1 MLFNSLPF
9 LIFFPIV
16 LTLYFLF
23 PYKFR
28 WILLLIASC
37 VFYMYWKPEYIIL
50 LLIPTL
56 VNYIAGI
63 TMSKAEDPLRRK
75 TYLILS
81 LASSLSVLFI
91 FKYLHFIGESLNGL
105 LQLFHISYHLPLLN
119 FLLPIGISF
128 YTFKTMGY
136 AIDVYRGV
144 IKPEKHFGLF
154 ALYVTFFP
162 QLLAG
167 PIERAAHLIP
177 QFYKKYDFEDRRVID
192 GLKLMAWGF
201 FKKMVIADK
210 VSIVVDQVYNHP
222 TEYTGIPLIVATV
235 FFAFQIY
242 CDFSGYSDIAM
253 GAAQLM
259 GFNLMDNFNRP
270 YSSKSVSEF
279 WRRWHISLS
288 TWFRDYVYISLG
300 GNRVVRWRWYYNLFV
315 TFLLSGLWH
324 GANWTFLVWGAL
336 HGFYILFSIWTQR
349 ERKKIVQWV
358 HLDRFPAFHGALK
371 VVITFTLICFGWIF
385 FRAKSISDA
394 FYIVTHLFVGLGSLS
409 HIKVSANNL
418 FSLGL
423 GRFDFYIVLVSIGLM
438 ELVHGI
444 ERKGDVRHLF
454 SGKPILLRWTF
465 YYLLILFIIFFG
477 AYDDQVFIYFQF

>member
-1 MLFNSLPF
+1 M
-9 LIFFPIV
+9 
-16 LTLYFLF
+16 
-23 PYKFR
+23 
-28 WILLLIASC
+28 
-37 VFYMYWKPEYIIL
+37 
-50 LLIPTL
+50 
-56 VNYIAGI
+56 
-63 TMSKAEDPLRRK
+63 
-75 TYLILS
+75 
-81 LASSLSVLFI
+81 
-91 FKYLHFIGESLNGL
+91 
-105 LQLFHISYHLPLLN
+105 
-119 FLLPIGISF
+119 
-128 YTFKTMGY
+128 
-136 AIDVYRGV
+136 
-144 IKPEKHFGLF
+144 
-154 ALYVTFFP
+154 
-162 QLLAG
+162 
-167 PIERAAHLIP
+167 
-177 QFYKKYDFEDRRVID
+177 
-192 GLKLMAWGF
+192 
-201 FKKMVIADK
+201 IADK

-358 HLDRFPAFHGALK
+358 HLDRVPAFHGALK
-371 VVITFTLICFGWIF
+371 VVITFILICFGWIF

-477 AYDDQVFIYFQF
+477 AYDDQAFIYFQF

>member
-56 VNYIAGI
+56 INYIAGI
-63 TMSKAEDPLRRK
+63 TMSKAENPLKRK

-136 AIDVYRGV
+136 AIDVYRGA

-201 FKKMVIADK
+201 FKKMGD
-210 VSIVVDQVYNHP
+210 
-222 TEYTGIPLIVATV
+222 
-235 FFAFQIY
+235 
-242 CDFSGYSDIAM
+242 
-253 GAAQLM
+253 
-259 GFNLMDNFNRP
+259 
-270 YSSKSVSEF
+270 
-279 WRRWHISLS
+279 RR
-288 TWFRDYVYISLG
+288 
-300 GNRVVRWRWYYNLFV
+300 
-315 TFLLSGLWH
+315 
-324 GANWTFLVWGAL
+324 
-336 HGFYILFSIWTQR
+336 
-349 ERKKIVQWV
+349 
-358 HLDRFPAFHGALK
+358 
-371 VVITFTLICFGWIF
+371 
-385 FRAKSISDA
+385 
-394 FYIVTHLFVGLGSLS
+394 
-409 HIKVSANNL
+409 
-418 FSLGL
+418 
-423 GRFDFYIVLVSIGLM
+423 
-438 ELVHGI
+438 
-444 ERKGDVRHLF
+444 
-454 SGKPILLRWTF
+454 
-465 YYLLILFIIFFG
+465 
-477 AYDDQVFIYFQF
+477 

>member
-16 LTLYFLF
+16 LVLYFIA
-23 PYKFR
+23 PYKYR
-28 WILLLIASC
+28 WVLLLIASC
-37 VFYMYWKPEYIIL
+37 YFYMYWKPEYIIL
-50 LLIPTL
+50 LTIPTFI
-56 VNYIAGI
+56 NYMAGL
-63 TMSKAEDPLRRK
+63 TMGKTENPSRRK

-81 LASSLSVLFI
+81 LVSSLSVLFI
-91 FKYLHFIGESLNGL
+91 FKYLHFVSESLSGL
-105 LQLFHISYHLPLLN
+105 LELFHIGYHLPFLN
-119 FLLPIGISF
+119 LLLPIGISF

-136 AIDVYRGV
+136 AIDVYRGA
-144 IKPEKHFGLF
+144 IKPEKHFGFF

-177 QFYKKYDFEDRRVID
+177 QFYKNYDFEGRRVID

-201 FKKMVIADK
+201 FKKVVIADK

-222 TEYTGIPLIVATV
+222 TEYTGLPLIVATLL
-235 FFAFQIY
+235 FTFQIY

-253 GAAQLM
+253 GAAQVM

-300 GNRVVRWRWYYNLFV
+300 GNRVVSWRWYYNLFI

-324 GANWTFLVWGAL
+324 GASWTFLIWGAL
-336 HGFYILFSIWTQR
+336 HGFYILFSLWTQSA
-349 ERKKIVQWV
+349 RKKIVQWI
-358 HLDRFPAFHGALK
+358 HLDRFPTFHTSLR
-371 VVITFTLICFGWIF
+371 VLITFLLISFAWIF
-385 FRAKSISDA
+385 FRAKSISDV
-394 FYIVTHLFVGLGSLS
+394 FYIVTHLFTGLGNVAHL
-409 HIKVSANNL
+409 KVSAKSL
-418 FSLGL
+418 FNLGL
-423 GRFDFYIVLVSIGLM
+423 DKYDFYIALISIGLM
-438 ELVHGI
+438 ELVHMI
-444 ERKGDVRHLF
+444 ERKGDMRHLF
-454 SGKPILLRWTF
+454 SGKPVLLRWAL
-465 YYLLILFIIFFG
+465 YYILILFIIFFG
-477 AYDDQVFIYFQF
+477 AYKDQAFIYFQF